1 MSKAKIFYFTLRDE
15 QRKEEKLNWF
25 RNTRFQ
31 DIPFERITPDEHG
44 NWINL
49 ADTDFKTLLPLANKQ
64 TKLAKT
70 KAQENAVFK
79 LFSLGV
85 STNRDEWVYDYDKKT
100 LEAKIK
106 YFAKVFNQ
114 ESKRFRGK
122 DVTKIGNE
130 LSNAI
135 KSSSSLKANLVS
147 GKEFQFE
154 KDRLVKALYR
164 PFFKQFFYAEQIIND
179 RLTVN
184 HIQMFGEKFDKE
196 NKVIIITTG
205 NRLPFSVFSSNTLPN
220 LATFSLDPAQTFP
233 LYRYSESGERVEN
246 ITDWGL
252 KQFRAR
258 YEPSPQPS
266 PSGRGSE
273 SASLSSGRGSESASL
288 SSGRGRESAS
298 LSSGRGRESASLSS
312 GRGSESASL
321 SSGSMPSPQPS
332 PDGRGSVGSES
343 PLPVGEDLGEGRV
356 GKGRKPKLP
365 EALLRAARELRRNA
379 TDAEKYLWSLL
390 RNRQLAGYKFR
401 RQHPL
406 GRFVLDFYCHEAKL
420 CVELDGGQHA
430 ETAQAEYDR
439 ERTAWLNQEGIR
451 VIRFWNTDVLNN
463 IEGVLQSI
471 LIALTTPVE
480 QEVKRRITKEDIF
493 HYVYAVLH
501 NPAYRKKYELDLK
514 RELPRVPFYDDFW
527 KWAAWG
533 KRLMELHLNYES
545 AKPFGL
551 KRVDVVNIPSPQP
564 SPSGRGS
571 ESASLSSGRGSES
584 ASLSSGRGRE
594 SASLS
599 SGRGSESASLSS
611 GRGSESASLSS
622 GRGRESASL
631 SSGRGSESASLSSGR
646 GSESASLSSGRGSE
660 SASLSSGRGS
670 NGSDGSRS
678 ESPLPVGED
687 LGEGREREEQM
698 RVKVRLK
705 ADKARGVIEIDEQ
718 TTLSGVPKEA
728 WEYKLGNR
736 SALEWILDQY
746 KETKPK
752 DRTIAERFHTY
763 RFADYKERVIDLLQR
778 VCTVSVETM
787 NIVREM
793 ERAQQKKP

>member
-15 QRKEEKLNWF
+15 QRKEEKLEWF
-25 RNTRFQ
+25 KNTRFQ
-31 DIPFERITPDEHG
+31 DIPFQRITPDENG

-246 ITDWGL
+246 ITDWAL
-252 KQFRAR
+252 EQFRAH
-258 YEPSPQPS
+258 Y
-266 PSGRGSE
+266 
-273 SASLSSGRGSESASL
+273 
-288 SSGRGRESAS
+288 
-298 LSSGRGRESASLSS
+298 
-312 GRGSESASL
+312 
-321 SSGSMPSPQPS
+321 
-332 PDGRGSVGSES
+332 
-343 PLPVGEDLGEGRV
+343 GE
-356 GKGRKPKLP
+356 RKIQK
-365 EALLRAARELRRNA
+365 
-379 TDAEKYLWSLL
+379 K
-390 RNRQLAGYKFR
+390 
-401 RQHPL
+401 
-406 GRFVLDFYCHEAKL
+406 
-420 CVELDGGQHA
+420 
-430 ETAQAEYDR
+430 
-439 ERTAWLNQEGIR
+439 
-451 VIRFWNTDVLNN
+451 
-463 IEGVLQSI
+463 
-471 LIALTTPVE
+471 
-480 QEVKRRITKEDIF
+480 DIF

-514 RELPRVPFYDDFW
+514 REFPRVPFFDDFW
-527 KWAAWG
+527 QWAAWG
-533 KRLMELHLNYES
+533 KRLMDLHLNYES

-551 KRVDVVNIPSPQP
+551 KRMD
-564 SPSGRGS
+564 
-571 ESASLSSGRGSES
+571 
-584 ASLSSGRGRE
+584 
-594 SASLS
+594 
-599 SGRGSESASLSS
+599 
-611 GRGSESASLSS
+611 
-622 GRGRESASL
+622 
-631 SSGRGSESASLSSGR
+631 
-646 GSESASLSSGRGSE
+646 
-660 SASLSSGRGS
+660 
-670 NGSDGSRS
+670 
-678 ESPLPVGED
+678 LPDEKVPKE
-687 LGEGREREEQM
+687 L
-698 RVKVRLK
+698 KVRLK
-705 ADKARGVIEIDEQ
+705 ANKEKGIIEIDEQ

-752 DRTIAERFHTY
+752 DKTIAEKFHTY
-763 RFADYKERVIDLLQR
+763 RFADYKEEVIDLLKR
-778 VCTVSVETM
+778 VCTVSVETVKIM
-787 NIVREM
+787 REM
-793 ERAQQKKP
+793 ERDKES

>member
-1 MSKAKIFYFTLRDE
+1 VPNLVLVDTSCLIALTNIGELSLLPKTFDQPIAIQMSKAKIFYFTLRDE
-15 QRKEEKLNWF
+15 QRKEEKLEWF
-25 RNTRFQ
+25 KNTRFQ
-31 DIPFERITPDEHG
+31 DIPFERITPDENG

-85 STNRDEWVYDYDKKT
+85 VTARDEWVYDFDEKNLERKVKFFCEFYEKEKARWEKSDKKT
-100 LEAKIK
+100 RLNDFVDRTIKWTEELEAHLERGSELH
-106 YFAKVFNQ
+106 FNKKFIR
-114 ESKRFRGK
+114 ES
-122 DVTKIGNE
+122 
-130 LSNAI
+130 
-135 KSSSSLKANLVS
+135 
-147 GKEFQFE
+147 
-154 KDRLVKALYR
+154 LYR
-164 PFFKQFFYAEQIIND
+164 PFVKKLTYFDRIITHRIYQND
-179 RLTVN
+179 AIFPIGEKRGNVVICVN
-184 HIQMFGEKFDKE
+184 HTSTKPFNVLAVNM
-196 NKVIIITTG
+196 
-205 NRLPFSVFSSNTLPN
+205 LPDYHFNGDANCL
-220 LATFSLDPAQTFP
+220 P
-233 LYRYSESGERVEN
+233 LYRYTESGERVEN

-252 KQFRAR
+252 EQFRAR

-266 PSGRGSE
+266 PRGRG
-273 SASLSSGRGSESASL
+273 G
-288 SSGRGRESAS
+288 
-298 LSSGRGRESASLSS
+298 
-312 GRGSESASL
+312 ESASL

-365 EALLRAARELRRNA
+365 EALLRAARELRRKA

-430 ETAQAEYDR
+430 EPAQADYDR
-439 ERTAWLNQEGIR
+439 ERTVWLNREGIR

-533 KRLMELHLNYES
+533 KCLMELHLNYES
-545 AKPFGL
+545 VEPFGL

-584 ASLSSGRGRE
+584 ASLSSGRG
-594 SASLS
+594 
-599 SGRGSESASLSS
+599 SESASLSS
-611 GRGSESASLSS
+611 GRGSEESEGS
-622 GRGRESASL
+622 G
-631 SSGRGSESASLSSGR
+631 
-646 GSESASLSSGRGSE
+646 
-660 SASLSSGRGS
+660 
-670 NGSDGSRS
+670 S

-687 LGEGREREEQM
+687 LGEGKESEREEKM

-705 ADKARGVIEIDEQ
+705 ANKEKGIIEIDEQ

-728 WEYKLGNR
+728 WDYKLGNR

-752 DRTIAERFHTY
+752 DKTIAEKFYTY

-778 VCTVSVETM
+778 VCTVSVETVKIM
-787 NIVREM
+787 REM
-793 ERAQQKKP
+793 ERAQQEKK

>member
-1 MSKAKIFYFTLRDE
+1 VLVDTSCLIALTNIGELSLLPKTFDQPIAIQMSKAKIFYFTLRDE
-15 QRKEEKLNWF
+15 QRKEEKLEWF
-25 RNTRFQ
+25 KNTRFQ
-31 DIPFERITPDEHG
+31 DIPFERITPDENG

-246 ITDWGL
+246 ITDWAL
-252 KQFRAR
+252 EQFRAR
-258 YEPSPQPS
+258 YEPSP
-266 PSGRGSE
+266 
-273 SASLSSGRGSESASL
+273 LSSGSMPSPQP
-288 SSGRGRESAS
+288 
-298 LSSGRGRESASLSS
+298 
-312 GRGSESASL
+312 L

-332 PDGRGSVGSES
+332 PGGRGSVGSES

-365 EALLRAARELRRNA
+365 EALLRAARELRRKA

-430 ETAQAEYDR
+430 EPAQADYDR
-439 ERTAWLNQEGIR
+439 ERTVWLNREGIR
-451 VIRFWNTDVLNN
+451 VIRFWNTDVFNN

-514 RELPRVPFYDDFW
+514 REFPRVPFYDDFW
-527 KWAAWG
+527 QWAAWG
-533 KRLMELHLNYES
+533 KRLMDLHLNYES
-545 AKPFGL
+545 VEPFGL
-551 KRVDVVNIPSPQP
+551 KPID
-564 SPSGRGS
+564 
-571 ESASLSSGRGSES
+571 
-584 ASLSSGRGRE
+584 
-594 SASLS
+594 
-599 SGRGSESASLSS
+599 
-611 GRGSESASLSS
+611 
-622 GRGRESASL
+622 
-631 SSGRGSESASLSSGR
+631 
-646 GSESASLSSGRGSE
+646 
-660 SASLSSGRGS
+660 
-670 NGSDGSRS
+670 
-678 ESPLPVGED
+678 LPDEKVPKE
-687 LGEGREREEQM
+687 L
-698 RVKVRLK
+698 KVRLK
-705 ADKARGVIEIDEQ
+705 ANKEKGIIEIDEQ

-752 DRTIAERFHTY
+752 DKTIAERFDTY

-778 VCTVSVETM
+778 VCTVSVETVKIM
-787 NIVREM
+787 REM
-793 ERAQQKKP
+793 ERAQQEKK

>member
-1 MSKAKIFYFTLRDE
+1 VLVDTSCLIALTNIGELSLLPKTFDQPIAIQMSKAKIFYFTLRDE
-15 QRKEEKLNWF
+15 QRKEEKLEWF
-25 RNTRFQ
+25 KNTRFQ
-31 DIPFERITPDEHG
+31 DIPFERITPDENG

-252 KQFRAR
+252 EQFRAR

-266 PSGRGSE
+266 P
-273 SASLSSGRGSESASL
+273 
-288 SSGRGRESAS
+288 
-298 LSSGRGRESASLSS
+298 S

-365 EALLRAARELRRNA
+365 EALLRAARELRRKA

-533 KRLMELHLNYES
+533 KCLMDLHLNYES

-584 ASLSSGRGRE
+584 ASLSSGRG
-594 SASLS
+594 
-599 SGRGSESASLSS
+599 
-611 GRGSESASLSS
+611 
-622 GRGRESASL
+622 
-631 SSGRGSESASLSSGR
+631 SESASLSSGR

-660 SASLSSGRGS
+660 ESEGSG
-670 NGSDGSRS
+670 S

-687 LGEGREREEQM
+687 LGEGKESEREEKM

-705 ADKARGVIEIDEQ
+705 ADKVRGVIELDEQ

-752 DRTIAERFHTY
+752 DKTIAERFDTY
-763 RFADYKERVIDLLQR
+763 RFADYKERVIDLLQC
-778 VCTVSVETM
+778 VCTVSVETVKIM
-787 NIVREM
+787 REM
-793 ERAQQKKP
+793 ERAQQEKK